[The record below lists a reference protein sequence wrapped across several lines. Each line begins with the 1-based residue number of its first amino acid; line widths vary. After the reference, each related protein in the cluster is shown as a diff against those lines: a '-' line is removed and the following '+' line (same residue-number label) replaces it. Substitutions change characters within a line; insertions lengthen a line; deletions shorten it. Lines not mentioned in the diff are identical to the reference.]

1 MSLTFLI
8 LSAVAA
14 FGDWAA
20 VGKRYFHLEYL
31 LKPLTLTL
39 LIVAA
44 ASADLGP
51 GQAFVVGALV
61 LGLLG
66 DVGLLL
72 SRGPDADPPFVLGL
86 AAFLLGHLFYL
97 VAFGRHGLHW
107 LFAIAGV
114 LVVGG
119 AAALA
124 LVPVLRGVRERA
136 GQELAVVVG
145 GYSAVLG
152 AMAVL
157 AVATGSVLTAM
168 GGVLFLASDLV
179 LARDRFVHPV
189 RRGLL
194 LVIITYHLAQLLIVI
209 GLIKHL

>member
-1 MSLTFLI
+1 VSLTFLI
-8 LSAVAA
+8 LAAVAA
-14 FGDWAA
+14 VGDWGA
-20 VGKRYFHLEYL
+20 VGRRYFRLEYV
-31 LKPLTLTL
+31 LKPLTLVL

-44 ASADLGP
+44 ATADLGP
-51 GQAFVVGALV
+51 GQAFVVGALI

-66 DVGLLL
+66 DVGLML

-86 AAFLLGHLFYL
+86 AAFLVGHLFYL
-97 VAFGRHGLHW
+97 VAFSRHGLHW

-124 LVPVLRGVRERA
+124 LAPLLRGVTERA
-136 GQELAVVVG
+136 GKELAMVVG

-157 AVATGSVLTAM
+157 AVATGSAATAI
-168 GGVLFLASDLV
+168 GGLLFLASDIV
-179 LARDRFVHPV
+179 LARDRFVQRLV
-189 RRGLL
+189 RGPL
-194 LVIITYHLAQLLIVI
+194 LVIVTYHLGQLLIVI